1 MTTLYVDA
9 DACPVKDEV
18 YRVAARYALPVI
30 VVSNSWIRVPR
41 EPRIKLVVWD
51 YNVIDAAILDSVSSS
66 GWGNSVYGAV
76 TPAEHRVCMEL
87 GLAGLITDHPSLV
100 REARA

>member
-1 MTTLYVDA
+1 MPDVLFELPPGNFGDGAPARRHPVVHDDRQAVLAQSDIRFDA
-9 DACPVKDEV
+9 
-18 YRVAARYALPVI
+18 
-30 VVSNSWIRVPR
+30 
-41 EPRIKLVVWD
+41 
-51 YNVIDAAILDSVSSS
+51 IDAAILDSVSSS